1 MNKLGLKAKLG
12 IGFGALL
19 VIVVALGIT
28 GYRASVVEDEMSDE
42 VERQVAKREMAVA
55 VDNSVEKQV
64 ASMRGFLLTG
74 DDERL
79 KSGAEAQKVL
89 RDAMDKLQG
98 MLQTEKGK
106 QAFANIQ
113 RGYGEYR
120 PLMDRAIQLRRDG
133 KAKEAV
139 DLMFASD
146 VTAKRN
152 GLRNEVTTLI
162 GTVDT
167 LKRAAIDEQ
176 NAKENTAEKMMLTL
190 AAVGVV
196 FGVLVAIFI
205 TRSITGAVQRMAA
218 MMQEIAANN
227 LTVSDLEITT
237 RDEIGQAGIAL
248 NQMKNSLLA
257 VVQSIAET
265 SIHVA
270 AASEELSNTSQQI
283 SANSEETSAQA
294 NVVSTAAQTVSQNLQ
309 TVATGAEEMGASIKE
324 IAKNATEAAKVA
336 TSAVKV
342 AETTTATVS
351 KLGESSTEIG
361 QVIKVIT
368 SIAQQTNLLALN
380 ATIEAARAGEAGKGF
395 AVVAN
400 EVKELAKE
408 TAKATEDISRKIEA
422 IQTDTK
428 AAVEAIASIS
438 GVINQINDIS
448 STIATAVEEQNATT
462 NEMSRNVSEAAH
474 SSGEITSNIAGV
486 SQAAESTSRGA
497 GDTQK
502 AAQQLVE
509 TSAELRRLVEQF
521 KIDSGAGGSH
531 SARSMAAHA

>member
-167 LKRAAIDEQ
+167 L
-176 NAKENTAEKMMLTL
+176 
-190 AAVGVV
+190 
-196 FGVLVAIFI
+196 
-205 TRSITGAVQRMAA
+205 
-218 MMQEIAANN
+218 
-227 LTVSDLEITT
+227 
-237 RDEIGQAGIAL
+237 
-248 NQMKNSLLA
+248 
-257 VVQSIAET
+257 
-265 SIHVA
+265 
-270 AASEELSNTSQQI
+270 
-283 SANSEETSAQA
+283 
-294 NVVSTAAQTVSQNLQ
+294 
-309 TVATGAEEMGASIKE
+309 
-324 IAKNATEAAKVA
+324 
-336 TSAVKV
+336 
-342 AETTTATVS
+342 
-351 KLGESSTEIG
+351 
-361 QVIKVIT
+361 
-368 SIAQQTNLLALN
+368 
-380 ATIEAARAGEAGKGF
+380 
-395 AVVAN
+395 
-400 EVKELAKE
+400 
-408 TAKATEDISRKIEA
+408 
-422 IQTDTK
+422 
-428 AAVEAIASIS
+428 
-438 GVINQINDIS
+438 
-448 STIATAVEEQNATT
+448 
-462 NEMSRNVSEAAH
+462 
-474 SSGEITSNIAGV
+474 
-486 SQAAESTSRGA
+486 
-497 GDTQK
+497 
-502 AAQQLVE
+502 
-509 TSAELRRLVEQF
+509 
-521 KIDSGAGGSH
+521 
-531 SARSMAAHA
+531 